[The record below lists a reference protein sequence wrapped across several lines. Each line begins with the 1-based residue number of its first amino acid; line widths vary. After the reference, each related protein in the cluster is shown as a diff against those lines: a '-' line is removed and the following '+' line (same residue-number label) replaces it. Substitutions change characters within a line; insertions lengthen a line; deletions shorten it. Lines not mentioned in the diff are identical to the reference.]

1 MGKYVYIKRGVGDG
15 YVSFDTPLS
24 QELNGNDIGT
34 TFQDYQDGKWVLLRA
49 DQVAFREAHPM
60 ATIKNVWDM
69 EEPEP
74 VVRTLEDAKRE
85 RIEQI
90 DAYDSSP
97 CVNEFTVNEIPMWLD
112 KATRAGLLLR
122 ITAEQ
127 AMGEQVTT
135 LWFGTMS
142 FEIPVAQAFQMLYS
156 LEIYASGCYD
166 RTAAH
171 KAAVEAL
178 DSIEDVDAYDYVA
191 GYPEK
196 LVFTL

>member
-1 MGKYVYIKRGVGDG
+1 MNKYVYIKRGVGDG
-15 YVSFDTPLS
+15 YVSFDTPIS
-24 QELNGNDIGT
+24 QELNGNDLGT
-34 TFQDYQDGKWVLLRA
+34 TFHDYQDGKWVLLNA
-49 DQVAFREAHPM
+49 DQVSFKEAHPM
-60 ATIKNVWDM
+60 ASVKNVWDM
-69 EEPEP
+69 EEPKT
-74 VVRTLEDAKRE
+74 VVRTLADAKRE

-90 DAYDSSP
+90 DAFDSSP
-97 CVNEFTVNEIPMWLD
+97 CVNEFTVNGISMWLD

-142 FEIPVAQAFQMLYS
+142 FEIPVAQAFQMLYA

-178 DSIEDVDAYDYVA
+178 DSIEAVDAYDYVA

-196 LVFTL
+196 LAFTI